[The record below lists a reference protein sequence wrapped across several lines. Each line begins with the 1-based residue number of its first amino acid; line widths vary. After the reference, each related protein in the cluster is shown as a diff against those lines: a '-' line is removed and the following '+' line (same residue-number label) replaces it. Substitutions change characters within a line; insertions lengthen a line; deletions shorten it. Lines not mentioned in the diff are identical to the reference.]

1 MILLDALTQRVY
13 NIIRIGNRQRRRR
26 DKALR
31 TKSWTGRK
39 EGIMYTREQKE
50 KALAM
55 YGRGHSAVGISV
67 EAGVVHMDSKS
78 R

>member
-1 MILLDALTQRVY
+1 MILLDILTQRVY

-67 EAGVVHMDSKS
+67 ETGVVRMDSKL